1 MAGTFGAKSDELT
14 ELIKDLGVM
23 HDSIEGKIRTLNG
36 VIDAIE
42 GHWKGV
48 AAGEYN
54 ALQERVNRDVARI
67 KEMLAFT
74 KEAMSASRD
83 GFDEHEIE
91 RLNAW
96 KGVDASVPGGLG
108 SNGVLD
114 RFQAS

>member
-1 MAGTFGAKSDELT
+1 
-14 ELIKDLGVM
+14 M
-23 HDSIEGKIRTLNG
+23 HDSIEGKIGTLNR

-42 GHWKGV
+42 GHWTGV

-54 ALQERVNRDVARI
+54 ALQERVNLDVKRI

-91 RLNAW
+91 RLNSF
-96 KGVDASVPGGLG
+96 KGVDTPGGLG

-114 RFQAS
+114 RFQVS